1 MDLTSIIGVVA
12 IGSLLYAGVHSG
24 QIPDYF
30 LNWHAVV
37 IVFGGTG
44 SAVVLNTPWAEL
56 KGALAQFLR
65 MWRTPDLD
73 TDRAV
78 KAIVAL
84 SEQVRARGNAALR
97 DADKKVA
104 GGYLAR
110 AAATA

>member
-1 MDLTSIIGVVA
+1 MDLTSIFGVVA
-12 IGSLLYAGVHSG
+12 IGSLLFAGVHSG

-30 LNWHAVV
+30 LNWHAVI

-44 SAVVLNTPWAEL
+44 SAIFLNTPWDEL
-56 KGALAQFLR
+56 KQALGQFVR

-73 TDRAV
+73 ADRSV

-84 SEQVRARGNAALR
+84 SEQVRARGLAALR
-97 DADKKVA
+97 EADKKAA

-110 AAATA
+110 AA